1 MSVTC
6 LTMATKFKLNQDF
19 LKIFVSD
26 CKNDFFEELR
36 MTGRVLCG
44 AISIRLYCDL
54 MFESYT

>member
-36 MTGRVLCG
+36 MTGSWKGYVELFLIDYI
-44 AISIRLYCDL
+44 AI
-54 MFESYT
+54 